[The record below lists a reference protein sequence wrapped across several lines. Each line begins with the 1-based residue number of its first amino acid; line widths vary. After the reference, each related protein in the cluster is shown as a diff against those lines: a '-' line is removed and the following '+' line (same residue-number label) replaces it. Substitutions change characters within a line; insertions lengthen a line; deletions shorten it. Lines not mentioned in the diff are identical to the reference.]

1 MQVSTAVFVTTIPV
15 PVANILLLFGS
26 DILVIL
32 LSIILFPFLWK
43 D

>member
-1 MQVSTAVFVTTIPV
+1 VFVTNIPV
-15 PVANILLLFGS
+15 PTANILLLFGS

-32 LSIILFPFLWK
+32 LAIILFPFLWK